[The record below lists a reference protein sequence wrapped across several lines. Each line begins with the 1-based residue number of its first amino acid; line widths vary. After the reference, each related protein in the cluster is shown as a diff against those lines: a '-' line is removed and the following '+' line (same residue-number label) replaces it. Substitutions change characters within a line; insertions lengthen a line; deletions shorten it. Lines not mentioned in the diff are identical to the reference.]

1 MASESIAH
9 EAQGWMGYW
18 LKGHEGERNK
28 YCFSKIQ
35 VVGKKYQEWKTSCLL
50 KLDFNPF
57 LLPKSP
63 CFLLLVCY
71 NI

>member
-18 LKGHEGERNK
+18 LQVHEGERNK

-35 VVGKKYQEWKTSCLL
+35 VVGKKYQE
-50 KLDFNPF
+50 
-57 LLPKSP
+57 
-63 CFLLLVCY
+63 
-71 NI
+71 